1 MILAKKNM
9 VGKGAG
15 ELFWLSVVD
24 HHHGEPLTTL
34 GRSQGRRT
42 AWRARCRQA
51 RARSPA
57 RGGRS
62 RSGRCRTWHSRRS
75 RSTWKIW
82 ICDLRNVQDLVWPT
96 IVQYWKWDS
105 YLGWGSNWPNSS
117 VGAFSGQVN
126 PLLVSEMMMVMMM
139 TMMAVV
145 MVMLMRMKAGEENG
159 A

>member
-1 MILAKKNM
+1 MCKTWY
-9 VGKGAG
+9 GH
-15 ELFWLSVVD
+15 W
-24 HHHGEPLTTL
+24 
-34 GRSQGRRT
+34 
-42 AWRARCRQA
+42 
-51 RARSPA
+51 PA
-57 RGGRS
+57 
-62 RSGRCRTWHSRRS
+62 
-75 RSTWKIW
+75 
-82 ICDLRNVQDLVWPT
+82 

>member
-9 VGKGAG
+9 VGKGAC
-15 ELFWLSVVD
+15 ELFWWIVVG

-34 GRSQGRRT
+34 GRSRGRRT

-62 RSGRCRTWHSRRS
+62 RSGKCRTWHSRRS

-82 ICDLRNVQDLVWPT
+82 ICDLRNVQDLVWPLASNSA
-96 IVQYWKWDS
+96 ILEMGFL
-105 YLGWGSNWPNSS
+105 LGMGVKLAELIGGS
-117 VGAFSGQVN
+117 
-126 PLLVSEMMMVMMM
+126 LLG
-139 TMMAVV
+139 
-145 MVMLMRMKAGEENG
+145 AGEPVVG
-159 A
+159 L